1 MLPLSVP
8 AIRSILQSYDLNAPV
23 LLCEQIRSYTELLLR
38 WNKQIS
44 LTAIESPEEIVRY
57 HFAESFLATKA
68 CESLD
73 GRLADVGTGAG
84 FPGLALKMYVPTLQ
98 ISLIES
104 NSKKCAFLAETVRLL
119 QLDDVKV
126 IRSRYEEI
134 RAPEA
139 SFDFVTARALGN
151 LPSLLNWAANVTPIG
166 RALLWLG
173 TDGIDATRSASSH
186 WVWSEPYPIPQT
198 NARFILVGSHRNWR

>member
-1 MLPLSVP
+1 MLRLSVP
-8 AIRSILQSYDLNAPV
+8 AIRSILQSYDLSVPD
-23 LLCEQIRSYTELLLR
+23 LLCEKIQSYTELLLK
-38 WNKQIS
+38 WNRRIS
-44 LTAIESPEEIVRY
+44 LTSIENPEEIVRY

-98 ISLIES
+98 VSLIES
-104 NSKKCAFLAETVRLL
+104 NSKKCAFLAEAVRLL
-119 QLDDVKV
+119 QLDGVKV

-134 RAPEA
+134 LAPEA
-139 SFDFVTARALGN
+139 PFDFVTARALGN

-173 TDGIDATRSASSH
+173 TDGIDAARSASTH
-186 WVWSEPYPIPQT
+186 WAWSEHYSIPQT
-198 NARFILVGSHRNWR
+198 NARFILVGLYQNER